1 MRSRGAHLPR
11 LEQRPDALRPEI
23 LPHAVPAVTAIEGDV
38 EECWRV
44 AFHLLE
50 TERARPRVLEGAER
64 RVAARA
70 EHRPRARK
78 PRLEEQALA
87 EGDGFALA
95 GDAVARIARHLRR
108 PGGERK
114 GAHLFHVRG
123 PQPGWACSSRPPRRG
138 HP

>member
-64 RVAARA
+64 RVAGRA

-95 GDAVARIARHLRR
+95 GDAVARIARPLRR
-108 PGGERK
+108 PGARRPDAALLQFREDG
-114 GAHLFHVRG
+114 RG
-123 PQPGWACSSRPPRRG
+123 WSGGRG
-138 HP
+138 RTA